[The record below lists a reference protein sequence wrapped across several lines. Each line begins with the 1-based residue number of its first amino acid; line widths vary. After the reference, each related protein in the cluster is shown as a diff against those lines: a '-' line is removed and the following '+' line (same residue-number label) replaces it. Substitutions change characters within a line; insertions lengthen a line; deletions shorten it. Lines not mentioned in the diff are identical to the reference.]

1 MNIRRIVPD
10 IVTDKMEASKKFYS
24 DFFELK
30 LAMDLG
36 WVATLISTSN
46 ETAQVTLVKGVPPLS
61 NDLTIALT
69 IEVEN
74 VDAVYQKAKDAG
86 LKIIY
91 PMTDEPWGVRR
102 FHISDPNGV
111 VINVMTHLSK

>member
-10 IVTDKMEASKKFYS
+10 IVTDQMEVSKKFYS
-24 DFFELK
+24 EFFELK

-46 ETAQVTLVKGVPPLS
+46 ETAQVTLVKGIPPS
-61 NDLTIALT
+61 TDDHTVALT
-69 IEVEN
+69 VEVED
-74 VDAVYQKAKDAG
+74 VDAMYRKAQHAG

-91 PMTDEPWGVRR
+91 PMTDEPWSVRR
-102 FHISDPNGV
+102 FHINDPNGIT
-111 VINVMTHLSK
+111 INVMMHL